1 MLAARARGVRR
12 RHRKRPELQNPVC
25 AGCSPSCIRG
35 RRMSRPAQCPRV
47 SSHSGS
53 LAWPALGGRSIRITR
68 CRLPLATL
76 RLAGFG
82 ESLLEF
88 RIGLYELDASYI
100 RPRRLRYGLG
110 LRFASVD
117 FTQEGFQGCVVAGLE
132 RTLVLRVFGYFEP
145 GRTTATTHG
154 LSERLCFQCGP
165 VTPLFP
171 GLPHRFGTGGSRTL
185 FGGFRLFGIHIPL
198 KTMDIW
204 RRKIT
209 PYVSGVG
216 VLLLAP
222 FPLCTKRIRVPN
234 DKYFNRALTP
244 PGQKGSRRLRAPLPS
259 GEALSVFGACASLGL
274 RAGCPGDER

>member
-68 CRLPLATL
+68 CRLPLATR

-88 RIGLYELDASYI
+88 RIRLNELNAGHV
-100 RPRRLRYGLG
+100 RPRRLRYILA

-117 FTQEGFQGCVVAGLE
+117 FPQQGFQSCVVATLE
-132 RTLVLRVFGYFEP
+132 RTLVLRVFGYREP
-145 GRTTATTHG
+145 GRTAAATNGVREPLGSYGGAFAAFGPSRSHG
-154 LSERLCFQCGP
+154 
-165 VTPLFP
+165 
-171 GLPHRFGTGGSRTL
+171 FGTGCRRALFL
-185 FGGFRLFGIHIPL
+185 FGFFGGSGGHPPIKNYGNTRAQDYGVHAIPPARRARDPNNGL
-198 KTMDIW
+198 IQPRVQGQHCALRRPDGW
-204 RRKIT
+204 R
-209 PYVSGVG
+209 
-216 VLLLAP
+216 
-222 FPLCTKRIRVPN
+222 
-234 DKYFNRALTP
+234 
-244 PGQKGSRRLRAPLPS
+244 
-259 GEALSVFGACASLGL
+259 
-274 RAGCPGDER
+274 

>member
-88 RIGLYELDASYI
+88 RICLNELDAGQV
-100 RPRRLRYGLG
+100 RPRCLRYVLA
-110 LRFASVD
+110 LRFAPVD
-117 FTQEGFQGCVVAGLE
+117 FPQQGFQSGVMTGPE
-132 RTLVLRVFGYFEP
+132 RTLLLRAFGYCEP
-145 GRTTATTHG
+145 G
-154 LSERLCFQCGP
+154 
-165 VTPLFP
+165 
-171 GLPHRFGTGGSRTL
+171 
-185 FGGFRLFGIHIPL
+185 
-198 KTMDIW
+198 
-204 RRKIT
+204 
-209 PYVSGVG
+209 
-216 VLLLAP
+216 
-222 FPLCTKRIRVPN
+222 
-234 DKYFNRALTP
+234 TP
-244 PGQKGSRRLRAPLPS
+244 PAATAGM
-259 GEALSVFGACASLGL
+259 GEPFGLGCGACPAFG
-274 RAGCPGDER
+274 P